1 MAEDRTQEPSIRRR
15 LLARERGQVA
25 RSPELTGASAL
36 LAASALLWCWGEELS
51 ARLIHLIRGLWLGD
65 LGVPA
70 QGEAP
75 VDLVALV
82 RGALTGVAVPTLG
95 ILGGSVAAAILAHQ
109 AQVGGLFAPGLLAP
123 DPSRLW
129 HLSLDEE
136 GGEGWLGRAGR
147 GTWSLIKTAVVVGVA
162 TLVIQL
168 HLRDF
173 FALSHADPQSM
184 AHAAGALIRSTA
196 LTLALATAVL
206 GLVDY
211 ALQRQRFEAML
222 RMTPDEHREDLRS
235 ADGDPALRARR
246 RNLAKSLRGDA
257 PELLAGASLTITGPS
272 DLAIV
277 LAGGP
282 PPRKVSIRSSA
293 HGAAGQKLRKAAVA
307 LNLPLV
313 EAPALAQAL
322 ARLRTPV
329 LPPELLP
336 MLRDAWPDPESP
348 AAN

>member
-1 MAEDRTQEPSIRRR
+1 MSEDRTQEPSMRRR

-36 LAASALLWCWGEELS
+36 LAASALLWFWGDDLG
-51 ARLIHLIRGLWLGD
+51 AGLVALIQQTWLGD
-65 LGVPA
+65 LGVPDL
-70 QGEAP
+70 GRES
-75 VDLVALV
+75 VDLIGRIRNTV
-82 RGALTGVAVPTLG
+82 GAVAVPTLG
-95 ILGGSVAAAILAHQ
+95 ILGGSVLAAVLAHQ
-109 AQVGGLFAPGLLAP
+109 AQVGGLLAPGLLAP

-129 HLSLDEE
+129 HLALDEE
-136 GGEGWLGRAGR
+136 GGEGLLSRAGR
-147 GTWSLIKTAVVVGVA
+147 GAWSLIKAVVVVGVA
-162 TLVIQL
+162 ALVIRL

-173 FALSHADPQSM
+173 FRLGHAEPPVL
-184 AHAAGALIRSTA
+184 AAAAGAMIRSTA
-196 LTLALATAVL
+196 LILALAVAAL

-222 RMTPDEHREDLRS
+222 RMTADEHREDLRS

-246 RNLAKSLRGDA
+246 RALAKSLRGDA

-293 HGAAGQKLRKAAVA
+293 HGAAGQKLRQAAAA
-307 LNLPLV
+307 LNIPEV
-313 EAPALAQAL
+313 EAPDLAHAL

-329 LPPELLP
+329 IPPEIRP
-336 MLRDAWPDPESP
+336 MPGEACPEV
-348 AAN
+348 